1 MNQLLDPE
9 ILCSTIPM
17 QNVGR
22 HPRPHDFF
30 NAHSNSLKLK
40 SAARA
45 SATEN
50 DSMYSQR
57 TYQEYHSC
65 SGAILLG
72 SASSFDVHP
81 AMSTREAFPKFGK
94 LIFLCI
100 QRINRYLLQ
109 INIRS
114 NGIDD

>member
-1 MNQLLDPE
+1 
-9 ILCSTIPM
+9 M

-81 AMSTREAFPKFGK
+81 AMSMGGVSKIWK
-94 LIFLCI
+94 
-100 QRINRYLLQ
+100 
-109 INIRS
+109 INIFVYTA
-114 NGIDD
+114 DK